1 MSFFSFQYVEG
12 QGVHNLQCIPPMID
26 FEAIFENTLR
36 LRPQFRN
43 TIEEIKRRKFKPP
56 DCTEFNTAV
65 VDNIWALNVQ
75 RCTQGSP
82 IEFQCIT
89 TSTSTTTTS
98 TTSTTTTTTTTTR
111 RPTTTTDFKYPWQ
124 WSSTTIKVGGVPSPA
139 TVSPVTFRTSRPPP
153 SAPSPPT
160 PDSGGGRTT
169 KHPGDQDT
177 SGATYIP
184 LPTPTGVIPTV
195 EAVVSRQSDITV
207 TVISVGAALLGLLL
221 IIGLLFLCRYVFIIV
236 SVYNI
241 FRLRMLKNIPIR

>member
-1 MSFFSFQYVEG
+1 MTFLSFQYVEG
-12 QGVHNLQCIPPMID
+12 QGVHNLRCIPPMID
-26 FEAIFENTLR
+26 FEAIFANTLR

-56 DCTEFNTAV
+56 DCNEFNTGP

-82 IEFQCIT
+82 VEFQCIT
-89 TSTSTTTTS
+89 TSTSTTTS
-98 TTSTTTTTTTTTR
+98 TTTTTTTR
-111 RPTTTTDFKYPWQ
+111 RPTTTTDFKNPWQ
-124 WSSTTIKVGGVPSPA
+124 RSSTTTTVGGVPLPP

-160 PDSGGGRTT
+160 SDSGGGRTT
-169 KHPGDQDT
+169 VHPGDQDT

-184 LPTPTGVIPTV
+184 FPSPTGVIPTV

-207 TVISVGAALLGLLL
+207 TVISVGGALLGLLL

-236 SVYNI
+236 SI
-241 FRLRMLKNIPIR
+241 